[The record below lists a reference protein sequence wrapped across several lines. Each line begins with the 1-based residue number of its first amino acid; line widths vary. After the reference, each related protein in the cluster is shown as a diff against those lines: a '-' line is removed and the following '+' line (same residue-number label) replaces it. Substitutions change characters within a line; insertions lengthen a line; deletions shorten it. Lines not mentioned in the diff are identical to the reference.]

1 MQEELGK
8 YIADLL
14 YRHDRLNIPGLGSFE
29 LSHAPALVDQV
40 QGQVSAPAK
49 AVRFNENLVLDDGVL
64 VDYLQRQND
73 WTLMTAQ
80 NWLSTRVER
89 IKKSLSQKEI
99 VELPGVGRFFRNF
112 EHQLQF
118 VAESEN
124 FNIETFG
131 LQAVKGEL
139 IQRSREE
146 KIPAAKPKTNYAP
159 NPAPVKPSSSAGP
172 KGNQIVGGIAK
183 WFQDNLIW
191 LLGLSLVV
199 MVVASYLLF
208 FRPGPEVPDPIADV
222 PQERVNASP
231 SKSTPMPEED
241 TAKEEN
247 TTPNDLSKTT
257 SPAEEN
263 DTDLD
268 TEAPTVAQDEHTA
281 VIAVGLFGN
290 PDNVQKLMQRLSED
304 GYAPISRK
312 EGKNTRIG
320 VSVRFANEAELQQL
334 LREIRR
340 DYAKNAFL
348 LSRDGESLR

>member
-8 YIADLL
+8 YIAELL
-14 YRHDRLNIPGLGSFE
+14 YRHNRLNIPGLGSFE
-29 LSHAPALVDQV
+29 LSHAPAMVDQV

-73 WTLMTAQ
+73 WTLMTSQ
-80 NWLSTRVER
+80 DWLRARVER

-124 FNIETFG
+124 FNIDTFG
-131 LQAVKGEL
+131 LQAVKGQL

-146 KIPAAKPKTNYAP
+146 KIPAAKPKTNFAP
-159 NPAPVKPSSSAGP
+159 TPTPKPSPSAGA
-172 KGNQIVGGIAK
+172 KVNKMAGGIAK
-183 WFQDNLIW
+183 WFQGNLIW
-191 LLGLSLVV
+191 LLGLSFAVI
-199 MVVASYLLF
+199 AIAIYLLF

-222 PQERVNASP
+222 PQERLNASP
-231 SKSTPMPEED
+231 SKSTPLTQEDRPVEDNTTDTKDIPAAAPPEE
-241 TAKEEN
+241 
-247 TTPNDLSKTT
+247 KTT
-257 SPAEEN
+257 
-263 DTDLD
+263 DRD

-281 VIAVGLFGN
+281 VIAVGLFGD

-304 GYAPISRK
+304 GFAPISRK
-312 EGKNTRIG
+312 EGKNSRIG
-320 VSVRFANEAELQQL
+320 VSVRFTTEAELQKL

-340 DYAKNAFL
+340 EYAKNAFL
-348 LSRDGESLR
+348 LSRDGKSLR

>member
-8 YIADLL
+8 YIAELL

-49 AVRFNENLVLDDGVL
+49 AVRFNENLVMDDGIL
-64 VDYLQRQND
+64 VAYLQRQND

-80 NWLSTRVER
+80 NWLRTRVDG

-131 LQAVKGEL
+131 LQAVKGQL

-146 KIPAAKPKTNYAP
+146 KIPAAKPTTNYVP
-159 NPAPVKPSSSAGP
+159 HPASIPSSPSAGA
-172 KGNQIVGGIAK
+172 KADQVAGGIAK
-183 WFQDNLIW
+183 WFQGNLIW
-191 LLGLSLVV
+191 LLGLSFAVIA
-199 MVVASYLLF
+199 VAVYLLF
-208 FRPGPEVPDPIADV
+208 FRPGPEAPDPIADV
-222 PQERVNASP
+222 PQERLNASP
-231 SKSTPMPEED
+231 SKSTPLTPEED
-241 TAKEEN
+241 TSVDNAADTKDIPAAAPPEE
-247 TTPNDLSKTT
+247 K
-257 SPAEEN
+257 A
-263 DTDLD
+263 TDRD

-290 PDNVQKLMQRLSED
+290 PDNVQKLMQQLSED

>member
-40 QGQVSAPAK
+40 QGQVSAPTK
-49 AVRFNENLVLDDGVL
+49 AVRFNENLVMDDGVL

-73 WTLMTAQ
+73 WTLVTAQ
-80 NWLSTRVER
+80 DWLRTRVEH

-124 FNIETFG
+124 FNIDAFG
-131 LQAVKGEL
+131 LQAVRGQL

-146 KIPAAKPKTNYAP
+146 KIPAAKPKTNFAASP
-159 NPAPVKPSSSAGP
+159 TPKPTSATSVKAD
-172 KGNQIVGGIAK
+172 QVAGGIAK
-183 WFQDNLIW
+183 WFQDNLLW
-191 LLGLSLVV
+191 LLGISFAVIA
-199 MVVASYLLF
+199 VAIYLLF
-208 FRPGPEVPDPIADV
+208 LRPGPEVPDPVADV
-222 PQERVNASP
+222 PQERLNASP
-231 SKSTPMPEED
+231 SKSTPPSNEDAQVENSPSGTEEIPAATPPEE
-241 TAKEEN
+241 E
-247 TTPNDLSKTT
+247 L
-257 SPAEEN
+257 
-263 DTDLD
+263 TDLD
-268 TEAPTVAQDEHTA
+268 TEAPTVAEEEHTA

-304 GYAPISRK
+304 GYAPVSRK
-312 EGKNTRIG
+312 EGKNSRIG
-320 VSVRFANEAELQQL
+320 VSVRFTDEAELQQL
-334 LREIRR
+334 LQEIRR
-340 DYAKNAFL
+340 EYAKNAFL
-348 LSRDGESLR
+348 LSRDGKSLR